1 MIDLNGPVEEL
12 APGLIGWRLRTEFDE
27 GPTEIVITEVEAY
40 SGGDDPASHAFS
52 GRTARNGAMFGP
64 PGHLYVYRSYG
75 MHWCANVVVNPPGQP
90 SAILLRAGEIVEG
103 ATVIKQR
110 RGRSDHLTD
119 GPGKLSQAL
128 GITGDH
134 DGIGLDS
141 PPVSLLPGDPLDR
154 PILTTPR
161 VGISKAVDYP
171 WRFVAATVPG
181 GIKVALD

>member
-1 MIDLNGPVEEL
+1 
-12 APGLIGWRLRTEFDE
+12 
-27 GPTEIVITEVEAY
+27 
-40 SGGDDPASHAFS
+40 
-52 GRTARNGAMFGP
+52 
-64 PGHLYVYRSYG
+64 